1 MMRTK
6 VLEVTHATQPG
17 ALAGSAIDRPSAGD
31 ERADWALDVRGWAVG
46 EDGPVAAV
54 EGAHEGTVLWRVR
67 PVLDR
72 PQVTARFP
80 QAGSD
85 PVGFYA
91 LPSVLALP
99 PRHEIEV
106 TAVVGARA
114 APIGSIVAER
124 APLTTGFEP
133 RRQPI
138 LITTFGRTG
147 SMLLMRLL
155 SSHPAVLSYRPH
167 RFEQRIA
174 GYWIEALLALSDPAS
189 YLRGITPQ
197 TVARQGVDDSTW
209 WLGIDAPAPWPLRDR
224 AVQDWLGGDAVE
236 ALAETCQQRIDAVY
250 ETIATATGATGE
262 PFFAEK
268 STPRVSSVAS
278 ELYPNGRELFLVR
291 DLRDMVCSMLA
302 FNEQRGV
309 SGFGRAEADSDVDFV
324 NTLGSQ
330 ASSLAHAWERRRDR
344 AHLVRYE
351 ELVLDPARALTGL
364 LDHVGVDSRPDTVR
378 AMLGGLEEDIPELR
392 GHATSDSAQSSI
404 GRWRTDL
411 DPELAEACER
421 AFGPAL
427 ELFGYERQ

>member
-1 MMRTK
+1 M
-6 VLEVTHATQPG
+6 
-17 ALAGSAIDRPSAGD
+17 
-31 ERADWALDVRGWAVG
+31 RGWAIG
-46 EDGPVAAV
+46 EDGPVTAV
-54 EGAHEGTVLWRVR
+54 EGAHEGTVLWRVP

-72 PQVTARFP
+72 PQVAARFP
-80 QAGSD
+80 QAGGD

-99 PRHEIEV
+99 PRHEIEL
-106 TAVVGARA
+106 TAMIGDRA

-124 APLTTGFEP
+124 APLTTTFEP

-155 SSHPAVLSYRPH
+155 ASHPDVLVV
-167 RFEQRIA
+167 
-174 GYWIEALLALSDPAS
+174 PA
-189 YLRGITPQ
+189 
-197 TVARQGVDDSTW
+197 A
-209 WLGIDAPAPWPLRDR
+209 PLRAADR
-224 AVQDWLGGDAVE
+224 RLLDRGAAGAVGPRQLPARRHAPESRARASTTGRGGSASMPRRRGRC
-236 ALAETCQQRIDAVY
+236 ATKPCRNGSAARRWRRCAETCQERIDAVY
-250 ETIATATGATGE
+250 ETIAAVTGATRE

-268 STPRVSSVAS
+268 STPRVSSVAA

-291 DLRDMVCSMLA
+291 DFRDMVCSILA

-324 NTLGSQ
+324 ETLGGQ
-330 ASSLAHAWERRRDR
+330 ATSLARAWERRQDR

-351 ELVLDPARALTGL
+351 ELVLDPARALAGL

-378 AMLGGLEEDIPELR
+378 AMLGQLEEDIPELR
-392 GHATSDSAQSSI
+392 EHATSDSAQSSI

-411 DPELAEACER
+411 DPGLAEACER

-427 ELFGYERQ
+427 EQFGYERRSE